1 MRGERKRQKSTCL
14 FLLPSF
20 CFLFA
25 LERLFASFFSR
36 KSWMLSFSFLS
47 RVSLLCFLKKWP
59 KIDLCF
65 GLFFSLQ
72 RKQTS
77 VFYHENHSQTTS
89 SLYLFINSFTH
100 NNTYYKTTRI
110 KIHHSLRRRKKTQT
124 RSCLLLLY
132 LSQTRAVIVWT
143 QKSARSF
150 LFLKATFI
158 ESSFCPLWII

>member
-1 MRGERKRQKSTCL
+1 
-14 FLLPSF
+14 
-20 CFLFA
+20 
-25 LERLFASFFSR
+25 
-36 KSWMLSFSFLS
+36 MLSFSFLS

-100 NNTYYKTTRI
+100 NNTYYKTTHI
-110 KIHHSLRRRKKTQT
+110 KIHHSERRRANANAIVFAAALSLSHKCCC
-124 RSCLLLLY
+124 CLNNAKE
-132 LSQTRAVIVWT
+132 R
-143 QKSARSF
+143 ARSF
-150 LFLKATFI
+150 LFLKAKFI
-158 ESSFCPLWII
+158 KSSFCPLWII